1 MDAQITKW
9 RDEREY
15 DRIISIITARIQSSF
30 GKHGGDSKAVYEDI
44 IEGLSI
50 GIMAQHII
58 GDVFSVYS
66 LAIQLAHVYHL
77 FSDRNQIRE
86 SFEVIYE

>member
-1 MDAQITKW
+1 MDAQISKW

-15 DRIISIITARIQSSF
+15 DRIISIITARLQSGF
-30 GKHGGDSKAVYEDI
+30 TKHSGDSKAVYEEI
-44 IEGLSI
+44 IEGLSV

-77 FSDRNQIRE
+77 FSSRNTIRE
-86 SFEVIYE
+86 QFEVIYE